1 MDFASRRP
9 MSYASNEGIGMTPP
23 HPFDNAIH
31 LDTSDGNVRHGRTHP
46 EWANMVGP
54 FGGITA
60 AVMLRAIETH
70 PDRIGEPLALTV
82 NFTAPIADGD
92 FDVSLRAA
100 RTNRTN
106 QHWIAELNQDGAVT
120 TIATAVFGVRRDT
133 SASTEAHPP
142 TAPPPEQLT
151 PGSPGPGDFIAWA
164 RLYDMRFVEG
174 AFPGEHAPPKRSSTS
189 TLWIR
194 DNAQRPVDYPALAA
208 LCDIFY
214 PRVFLR
220 RGGIVPSGTISLT
233 TYFHADQQQLDALG
247 GDYVLGTARANRLS
261 GGYFDQSA
269 QLWTRDRA
277 LLATSHQIVY
287 FKGERRQA

>member
-1 MDFASRRP
+1 
-9 MSYASNEGIGMTPP
+9 MTPP

-46 EWANMVGP
+46 EWANVVGP

-70 PDRIGEPLALTV
+70 PDRVGEPLALTV

-92 FDVSLRAA
+92 FDISLRAA

-106 QHWIAELNQDGAVT
+106 QHWIAELSQDGAVT
-120 TIATAVFGVRRDT
+120 TTATAVFGVRRDT
-133 SASTEAHPP
+133 WANTEAHPP
-142 TAPPPEQLT
+142 TAPPPEQLI
-151 PGSPGPGDFIAWA
+151 PGGPGDFIVWG
-164 RLYDMRFVEG
+164 RIYDMRFVEG
-174 AFPGEHAPPKRSSTS
+174 AFPGEHAQPNQSSTS
-189 TLWIR
+189 TLWMR
-194 DNAQRPVDYPALAA
+194 DSAQRPVDYPALAA

-220 RGGIVPSGTISLT
+220 RGGFVPSGTISLT

-247 GDYVLGTARANRLS
+247 GDYVLGIAHANRFS

-269 QLWTRDRA
+269 QLWTRGRA

-287 FKGERRQA
+287 FKGERRKG

>member
-1 MDFASRRP
+1 MSDLLDFASRHP
-9 MSYASNEGIGMTPP
+9 MNYASNEGIGMTPP

-31 LDTSDGNVRHGRTHP
+31 LDTIDGNVRRGRTHP
-46 EWANMVGP
+46 EWANQVGP

-60 AVMLRAIETH
+60 AVMLHAIETQ

-92 FDVSLRAA
+92 FDISLRAA
-100 RTNRTN
+100 RTNRTT
-106 QHWIAELNQDGAVT
+106 QHWIAELSQDGAVT
-120 TIATAVFGVRRDT
+120 TTATAVFGVRRDT
-133 SASTEAHPP
+133 WASTEAHPP
-142 TAPPPEQLT
+142 AAPPPEQLI
-151 PGSPGPGDFIAWA
+151 PGGPSDFVVWA
-164 RLYDMRFVEG
+164 RHYDMRFAEG
-174 AFPGEHAPPKRSSTS
+174 AFPGEHAQPSRSSTS
-189 TLWIR
+189 TLWMR
-194 DNAQRPVDYPALAA
+194 DSAQRPVDYPALAA

-233 TYFHADQQQLDALG
+233 TYFHADQQQFDALG
-247 GDYVLGTARANRLS
+247 GDYVLGTAHAIRCS

-287 FKGERRQA
+287 FKG

>member
-1 MDFASRRP
+1 
-9 MSYASNEGIGMTPP
+9 MTPP

-70 PDRIGEPLALTV
+70 PERVGEPLALTV

-92 FDVSLRAA
+92 FDISLRAA

-106 QHWIAELNQDGAVT
+106 QHWIAELTQDGAVT
-120 TIATAVFGVRRDT
+120 TTATAVFGVRRDT
-133 SASTEAHPP
+133 WASTEAHPP
-142 TAPPPEQLT
+142 TAPPPEQLIS
-151 PGSPGPGDFIAWA
+151 GGPGDFIVWG

-174 AFPGEHAPPKRSSTS
+174 AFPCEHAQPNRSSTS
-189 TLWIR
+189 TLWMR
-194 DNAQRPVDYPALAA
+194 DSAQRPVDYPALVA
-208 LCDIFY
+208 LCDIFC

-220 RGGIVPSGTISLT
+220 RGGFVPSGTISLT
-233 TYFHADQQQLDALG
+233 TYFHADQQQLDAVG
-247 GDYVLGTARANRLS
+247 GDYVLGTAHAHRFS

-269 QLWTRDRA
+269 QLWTRGRA

-287 FKGERRQA
+287 FKDERRQA